1 MHYVRNY
8 INKPF
13 GGGDFMAREKL
24 IITVA
29 LTGGEFVS
37 RSQTPHVPGS
47 IDEVVEECVK
57 CRKAG
62 ASVVH
67 LHAKEAETSIA
78 ARDPN
83 PVLKEYVRRIRQSKA
98 SDLIINITTGGGRVD
113 PEKLD
118 EIMKERMTFGQDLS
132 SLNMG
137 SLNLW
142 EDMGVSALRNVIFG
156 NPVNTIV
163 NWAGFMYKNNV
174 KPELEIYD
182 TGQINTTKRLVA
194 EGSLKEPLHIQ
205 FVMFG
210 GLSCMSPELKTLIY
224 CVDNIP
230 SNWTWSVC
238 APGRTE
244 MEMATGAIILGGH
257 VRVGMEDNIYLD
269 RGVLA
274 KSNAEL
280 VERVVRIAKEL
291 QRPIATPDEARKI
304 LGLKK

>member
-1 MHYVRNY
+1 
-8 INKPF
+8 
-13 GGGDFMAREKL
+13 MARKKL
-24 IITVA
+24 IITAA

-37 RSQTPHVPGS
+37 KAQTPYVPATV
-47 IDEVVEECVK
+47 DEIVEECVK

-67 LHAKEAETSIA
+67 LHAKDPETGGGA
-78 ARDPN
+78 QDPN
-83 PVLKEYVRRIRQSKA
+83 PVLKEYVKRIRESEA

-113 PEKLD
+113 PERMD
-118 EIMKERMTFGQDLS
+118 ETMKERVTFGQELS

-142 EDMGVSALRNVIFG
+142 EDMGIPALRDTIFG

-163 NWAGFMYKNNV
+163 RWAGYMCENNV

-182 TGQINTTKRLVA
+182 TGQINTAKRLVE

-205 FVMFG
+205 FVMFD
-210 GLSCMSPELKTLIY
+210 GLSCMSPDLKTLIY
-224 CVDNIP
+224 CVDQLP

-238 APGRTE
+238 APGRYE
-244 MEMATGAIILGGH
+244 MEMAAGAILLGGH
-257 VRVGMEDNIYLD
+257 VRVGMEDNIYLE

-280 VERVVRIAKEL
+280 VEKVVRMAKEL
-291 QRPIATPDEARKI
+291 QRPVATPDEAREI

>member
-1 MHYVRNY
+1 M
-8 INKPF
+8 
-13 GGGDFMAREKL
+13 EKL
-24 IITVA
+24 IITAA
-29 LTGGEFVS
+29 LTGGEFIS
-37 RSQTPHVPGS
+37 RAQTPYVPGS
-47 IDEVVEECVK
+47 VDEVIEECVK

-67 LHAKEAETSIA
+67 LHAKEAETGGA
-78 ARDPN
+78 AQDPN
-83 PVLKEYVRRIRQSKA
+83 PVLKEYVKRIRESEA

-113 PEKLD
+113 PEKMD
-118 EIMKERMTFGQDLS
+118 EIMKERVTFKQDLS

-142 EDMGVSALRNVIFG
+142 EDMGLPILRNVIFG

-163 NWAGFMYKNNV
+163 KWAGFMYENNV

-182 TGQINTTKRLVA
+182 TGQINTAKRLVA

-210 GLSCMSPELKTLIY
+210 GLSCMSPDLKTLIY
-224 CVDNIP
+224 CVDQIP
-230 SNWTWSVC
+230 KNWTWSVC
-238 APGRTE
+238 APGRFE
-244 MEMATGAIILGGH
+244 MQIATGAILLGGH
-257 VRVGMEDNIYLD
+257 VRVGMEDNIYLEK
-269 RGVLA
+269 GVLA

-280 VERVVRIAKEL
+280 VAKVVRIAKEL
-291 QRPIATPDEARKI
+291 QRPVAEPDEARKI